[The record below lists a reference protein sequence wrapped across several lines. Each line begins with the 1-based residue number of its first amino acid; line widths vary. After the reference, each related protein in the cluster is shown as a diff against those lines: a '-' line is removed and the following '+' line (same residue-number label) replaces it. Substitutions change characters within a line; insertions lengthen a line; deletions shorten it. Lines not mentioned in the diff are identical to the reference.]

1 MRHTRQEVIQRAIHE
16 YELLDH
22 LVAGLTP
29 EQWAQPVPRPEM
41 KDPWTVKDALAHITH
56 WKTKVTRIALGQ
68 PPPAEKRGLNDND
81 INHLIYLSWRE
92 RSPQEILA
100 RHRQVQAEL
109 LAALRAAPEDWYS
122 ARERNP
128 QWPFNIDG
136 HSAEHRLKDIARALT
151 L

>member
-56 WKTKVTRIALGQ
+56 WKTKVTRIALEQ
-68 PPPAEKRGLNDND
+68 PPPAEERGLNDND

>member
-1 MRHTRQEVIQRAIHE
+1 
-16 YELLDH
+16 
-22 LVAGLTP
+22 
-29 EQWAQPVPRPEM
+29 M